1 MPRMT
6 NRRIMALAA
15 GVVALLAGGAGAA
28 VFAQAGGTSGV
39 APRPEQPPYR
49 SSIQVPDDQD
59 EEDEEKDENEEKE
72 REESEENEAVR
83 LQALARVTADQARSA
98 ALSRVPGTVQEVEL
112 ENEDGN
118 LVYSVEVRTA
128 TGEQDVKV
136 DAGNARVLH
145 VEVDD
150 DGR

>member
-72 REESEENEAVR
+72 REENEAVR